1 MLTWAGLLLRSFPQD
16 LRLLGAERL
25 QTSQLLRQLCVGQS
39 QIHPF
44 GGEEESVR
52 DAVNVCKMFVRFND
66 QFFCSECDEDHRRA
80 VLIFISAT

>member
-1 MLTWAGLLLRSFPQD
+1 MLMLTWAGLLLRGFPQD

-25 QTSQLLRQLCVGQS
+25 QTSQLLRQLRVGQS

-52 DAVNVCKMFVRFND
+52 DAVPSAKCLFVLTISSFVRNVMKITG
-66 QFFCSECDEDHRRA
+66 EPR
-80 VLIFISAT
+80 

>member
-25 QTSQLLRQLCVGQS
+25 QTSQLLRQLRVGQS

-44 GGEEESVR
+44 GGEEETIKV
-52 DAVNVCKMFVRFND
+52 AVMSANAHFND
-66 QFFCSECDEDHRRA
+66 QFFIIQR
-80 VLIFISAT
+80 

>member
-25 QTSQLLRQLCVGQS
+25 QTSQLLRQLRVGQS

-44 GGEEESVR
+44 GGEEESVKGCCY
-52 DAVNVCKMFVRFND
+52 VCKTFVRF
-66 QFFCSECDEDHRRA
+66 
-80 VLIFISAT
+80 